1 MIIMRPSLSLYIRLD
16 GQKVNLREQHD
27 AFEFFNTLVDS
38 IDEGLKSFGT
48 KQVLSG
54 VLGGSFADQKICKG
68 CPHRSASEIDPAL
81 YGGGAFII
89 YYSLCWMCLCFSF
102 LSRYSREEPFTAINV
117 DIRLHHNLFES
128 LDSYVKGD
136 LLEGANAYKC
146 EKCNKKV
153 GQPCQLAC

>member
-1 MIIMRPSLSLYIRLD
+1 MYIVSYRGYLFLLLRVKARVSFFMISYVRLD

-68 CPHRSASEIDPAL
+68 CPHRLAKGKCS
-81 YGGGAFII
+81 GGIRD
-89 YYSLCWMCLCFSF
+89 
-102 LSRYSREEPFTAINV
+102 LSNKCKS
-117 DIRLHHNLFES
+117 
-128 LDSYVKGD
+128 VKKRTKDKTIKG
-136 LLEGANAYKC
+136 
-146 EKCNKKV
+146 
-153 GQPCQLAC
+153 